1 MTWHKTDDEFF
12 DSAKLLPLEDD
23 WRLWSDCIALWL
35 AAGVFCS
42 RSGTDGHIKRTRIAR
57 LTPMPEERAFEVAET
72 LVELARKPGSEFG
85 LWERNG
91 DDYLFHDWLDYQPSA
106 AEVAEKKAQNLKR
119 QHRHR
124 QQKRD
129 GASRNALRNSDDYG
143 YVTNESDDS
152 EAVTNAVSHSP
163 PSPTRSR
170 SRPEPDPV
178 PRGSPRGGAA
188 GLAHV
193 TAAVAAVGARQGSST
208 TATGIQAGLGD
219 ELSGMGYAVEFEAP
233 VPDRGDGRPGRLDLI
248 ARGHGLVIAVE
259 GDRLSPRGKSL
270 AKLRS
275 AAADLRVVVLRGRGA
290 SVPPAGIDAVLGLGW
305 EGGDAQPVAD
315 AKPKRARKAKAAELS
330 PDERA
335 MAEAIAT
342 AVTTERERYGLPAVT
357 AEQTAVVETACWC
370 CAQGFQAAEVGRA
383 VALRVASQLRWKC
396 DEGQAQQMLAPATVL
411 RQGRLRDAVEL
422 VRRGEVAGQPAVLA
436 RAGPASGQPNRV
448 TSADLFNLADD
459 FDRFREE
466 EERCTSNT
474 TSNTTS

>member
-170 SRPEPDPV
+170 SPAVSTSTSDTDVPGWLARIMSAIRCAWARASADRRVAIRTSFIGDPERLSEHSQGIAVSFRRARVGDGPMKDPTDHRVSQLMHDGLRIGCIREPPCKSTHLFIHRMLGTVDDGGDHHPDSIGRVEAGPC
-178 PRGSPRGGAA
+178 RGC
-188 GLAHV
+188 LF
-193 TAAVAAVGARQGSST
+193 
-208 TATGIQAGLGD
+208 GD
-219 ELSGMGYAVEFEAP
+219 ELLQIGSGSAL
-233 VPDRGDGRPGRLDLI
+233 DR
-248 ARGHGLVIAVE
+248 
-259 GDRLSPRGKSL
+259 
-270 AKLRS
+270 
-275 AAADLRVVVLRGRGA
+275 
-290 SVPPAGIDAVLGLGW
+290 
-305 EGGDAQPVAD
+305 
-315 AKPKRARKAKAAELS
+315 
-330 PDERA
+330 
-335 MAEAIAT
+335 
-342 AVTTERERYGLPAVT
+342 
-357 AEQTAVVETACWC
+357 
-370 CAQGFQAAEVGRA
+370 
-383 VALRVASQLRWKC
+383 
-396 DEGQAQQMLAPATVL
+396 
-411 RQGRLRDAVEL
+411 
-422 VRRGEVAGQPAVLA
+422 
-436 RAGPASGQPNRV
+436 
-448 TSADLFNLADD
+448 
-459 FDRFREE
+459 
-466 EERCTSNT
+466 
-474 TSNTTS
+474 